1 MTAHPEVIL
10 ASGTPLPQFE
20 ALYGAA
26 FPRFLRMESPRISMR
41 WALCTRRSRMPFGQ
55 RGIAD
60 PFVPA
65 RDRQLRGEDRRT
77 HLVTILADFPEV
89 AALGFTQRSHGPV
102 IDHQNMAPTARSAL
116 ASSPVGKSRNWWS
129 TEG

>member
-41 WALCTRRSRMPFGQ
+41 WALCTRRSRMPSASVGSPIRSCQ
-55 RGIAD
+55 RATGSCEVRI
-60 PFVPA
+60 V
-65 RDRQLRGEDRRT
+65 ERT
-77 HLVTILADFPEV
+77 
-89 AALGFTQRSHGPV
+89 
-102 IDHQNMAPTARSAL
+102 
-116 ASSPVGKSRNWWS
+116 W
-129 TEG
+129 